1 MSLTKEQIA
10 AHVEELRLQGQTCD
24 GFTVGVVAALTIIIT
39 KAAGVAPAD
48 LAGLPDQ
55 SLWQAACKAH
65 AKRPDLVLS
74 LPDIPL
80 SRGEFHAIRWG
91 LEKKA
96 DSLPTGRDIF
106 EITNTTHPKHGN
118 LMSKTLQIIA
128 YTKRNSRDS
137 PERGDRSATL
147 D

>member
-1 MSLTKEQIA
+1 MSLTRAEIDAWK
-10 AHVEELRLQGQTCD
+10 EELRLEGQACTGYTD
-24 GFTVGVVAALTIIIT
+24 GVLAALVHIIT
-39 KAAGVAPAD
+39 QAAGIAPAD
-48 LAGLPDQ
+48 LTGLPDQ

-65 AKRPDLVLS
+65 AKRPDLVHS

-96 DSLPTGRDIF
+96 PELPTGRDVF
-106 EITNTTHPKHGN
+106 EITNTTHPEHGN
-118 LMSKTLQIIA
+118 LMSKTLQAIA
-128 YTKRNSRDS
+128 YTKRATNTSK
-137 PERGDRSATL
+137 RGDRSATL

>member
-10 AHVEELRLQGQTCD
+10 AHVEELRLQGQACE
-24 GFTVGVVAALTIIIT
+24 GYTVGAVAALTFIIT
-39 KAAGVAPAD
+39 KAAGMAPAD

-65 AKRPDLVLS
+65 AKRPDLVHS
-74 LPDIPL
+74 LPDIPF

-91 LEKKA
+91 LEKKT
-96 DSLPTGRDIF
+96 DTLPTGRDIF
-106 EITNTTHPKHGN
+106 EITTHTHPEHGN

-128 YTKRNSRDS
+128 YAKRPNLDRDHH
-137 PERGDRSATL
+137 PWP
-147 D
+147 